1 MIKILA
7 GTSNKHKVQEFR
19 SAFRTFEDKITL
31 VKLDEVP
38 SFEMPEETG
47 STFEENASIK
57 ADGVSA
63 ASGLL
68 AFADDSGLEVECL
81 DNAPGIY
88 SARYAGENATD
99 ADRIAKLLSE
109 MKKSASDSRRARFVC
124 AMALSYKGKTVK
136 VFRGEVQG
144 VISESPSGDH
154 GFGYDPVF
162 IPDGYDVSFG
172 QLPETVKDSIS
183 HRARAL
189 EQLAAFLKQLPEKE
203 ELLDFV

>member
-19 SAFRTFEDKITL
+19 SAFKAFEEKISL
-31 VKLDEVP
+31 LKLDEVAP
-38 SFEMPEETG
+38 FEMPEENG
-47 STFEENASIK
+47 STFEENACIK

-63 ASGLL
+63 AASML

-81 DNAPGIY
+81 NNAPGIY

-109 MKKSASDSRRARFVC
+109 MKKTGSANRKARFVC
-124 AMALSYKGKTVK
+124 AMALSCKGKTLK
-136 VFRGEVQG
+136 VFRGEVSG
-144 VISESPSGDH
+144 VISEAPSGTH

-172 QLPETVKDSIS
+172 ELPAEVKDSIS
-183 HRARAL
+183 HRAKAL
-189 EQLAAFLKQLPEKE
+189 GLLAEFLREQCSKE
-203 ELLDFV
+203 DFFDFA